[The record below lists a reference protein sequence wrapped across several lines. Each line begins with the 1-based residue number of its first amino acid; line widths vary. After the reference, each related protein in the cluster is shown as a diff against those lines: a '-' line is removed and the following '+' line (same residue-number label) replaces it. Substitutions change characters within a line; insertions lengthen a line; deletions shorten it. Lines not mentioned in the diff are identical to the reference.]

1 MAFKKTFSPSF
12 LIYNIIMKRYT
23 MKKRPHRF
31 VRRKKLSKR
40 ASRRNFASGARSHH
54 HNRHMARGGF
64 HF

>member
-1 MAFKKTFSPSF
+1 
-12 LIYNIIMKRYT
+12 MKRYT

-54 HNRHMARGGF
+54 HNRHIARGGF

>member
-1 MAFKKTFSPSF
+1 
-12 LIYNIIMKRYT
+12 MKRHT